1 MYSRYAKIR
10 QDNVNIY
17 PGLKNFYF
25 AKVKKKLMDQHLGE
39 YKKVATISA
48 TFVSFI
54 KIFLEEVDNTF

>member
-39 YKKVATISA
+39 YKKRRDY
-48 TFVSFI
+48 FCNF
-54 KIFLEEVDNTF
+54 F